1 MASKLTKWINAQ
13 LKSKG
18 KSSKEAQKDAGKY
31 SSIAAAKRAG
41 SLYYTDKKGRVMI
54 AAYAE
59 DLKAPIKTT
68 PPKKRPEKKVPV
80 IKAEKGPLKVK
91 PTKEELLKDMEKNI
105 EVQRKKREE
114 LEGVGRKKAGE
125 ALKEVDI
132 KKMLSKLNPIGS
144 ADAATIEVLTV
155 SKKPKNASRSE
166 AEKEIDNITKKIAKL
181 RIKSADRKST
191 DRATLNKIRNEIKDQ
206 TALDKALR
214 MDNKTEKERDAR
226 RAENKR
232 DNRSSIERE
241 ADLLEQERKK
251 KYKRGKA
258 TKRAKGGLI
267 DMRSKGLFR

>member
-1 MASKLTKWINAQ
+1 MASKLTNWINSK
-13 LKSKG
+13 LKAKG
-18 KSSKEAQKDAGKY
+18 KSAKEAKKDAGKY

-59 DLKAPIKTT
+59 DLKAPIKTP
-68 PPKKRPEKKVPV
+68 PPKKRPVKV

-105 EVQRKKREE
+105 EIQRKKREE
-114 LEGVGRKKAGE
+114 LEGAGRKKAGE
-125 ALKEVDI
+125 ALKDVDI
-132 KKMLSKLNPIGS
+132 KKMLSKLNPVGA
-144 ADAATIEVLTV
+144 ADAATVEILMVAE
-155 SKKPKNASRSE
+155 KPKS
-166 AEKEIDNITKKIAKL
+166 
-181 RIKSADRKST
+181 KSKVDSSA
-191 DRATLNKIRNEIKDQ
+191 KDQ
-206 TALDKALR
+206 AALDKALR

-226 RAENKR
+226 RSRNKVEIIDGKR
-232 DNRSSIERE
+232 VVTKREKDTRTRIEKE

-267 DMRSKGLFR
+267 DMRKTGLFR

>member
-1 MASKLTKWINAQ
+1 MASKLTNWINSK
-13 LKSKG
+13 LKAKG
-18 KSSKEAQKDAGKY
+18 KSAKEAKKDAGKY

-59 DLKAPIKTT
+59 DLKAPIKTP
-68 PPKKRPEKKVPV
+68 PPKKRPVKKVPV

-105 EVQRKKREE
+105 EIQRKKREE
-114 LEGVGRKKAGE
+114 LEGAGRKKAGE
-125 ALKEVDI
+125 ALKDVDI
-132 KKMLSKLNPIGS
+132 KKMLSKLNPVGA
-144 ADAATIEVLTV
+144 ADAATVEILMVAE
-155 SKKPKNASRSE
+155 KPKS
-166 AEKEIDNITKKIAKL
+166 
-181 RIKSADRKST
+181 KSKVDSSA
-191 DRATLNKIRNEIKDQ
+191 KDQ
-206 TALDKALR
+206 AALDKALR

-226 RAENKR
+226 RSKNKVEIVDGKR
-232 DNRSSIERE
+232 VVTKREKDTRTRIEKE

-267 DMRSKGLFR
+267 DMRKTGLFR

>member
-1 MASKLTKWINAQ
+1 MASKLTNWINSK
-13 LKSKG
+13 LKAKG
-18 KSSKEAQKDAGKY
+18 KSAKEAKKDAGKY

-59 DLKAPIKTT
+59 DLKAPIKTP
-68 PPKKRPEKKVPV
+68 PPKKRPVKV

-105 EVQRKKREE
+105 EIQRKKREE
-114 LEGVGRKKAGE
+114 LEGAGRKKAGE
-125 ALKEVDI
+125 ALKDVDI
-132 KKMLSKLNPIGS
+132 KKMLSKLNPVGA
-144 ADAATIEVLTV
+144 ADAATVEILMVAE
-155 SKKPKNASRSE
+155 KPKS
-166 AEKEIDNITKKIAKL
+166 
-181 RIKSADRKST
+181 KSKVDSSA
-191 DRATLNKIRNEIKDQ
+191 KDQ
-206 TALDKALR
+206 AALDKALR

-226 RAENKR
+226 RSKNKVEIVDGKR
-232 DNRSSIERE
+232 VVTKREKDTRTRIEKE

-267 DMRSKGLFR
+267 DMRKTGLFR

>member
-1 MASKLTKWINAQ
+1 MASKLTNWINSK
-13 LKSKG
+13 LKAKG
-18 KSSKEAQKDAGKY
+18 KSAKEAKKDAGKY

-59 DLKAPIKTT
+59 DLKAPIKTP
-68 PPKKRPEKKVPV
+68 PPKKRPVKV

-105 EVQRKKREE
+105 EIQRKKREE
-114 LEGVGRKKAGE
+114 LEGAGRKKAGE
-125 ALKEVDI
+125 ALKDVDI
-132 KKMLSKLNPIGS
+132 KKMLSKLNPVGA
-144 ADAATIEVLTV
+144 ADAATVEILMVAE
-155 SKKPKNASRSE
+155 KPKS
-166 AEKEIDNITKKIAKL
+166 
-181 RIKSADRKST
+181 KSKVDSSA
-191 DRATLNKIRNEIKDQ
+191 KDQ
-206 TALDKALR
+206 AALDKALR

-226 RAENKR
+226 RSRNKVEIIDGKR
-232 DNRSSIERE
+232 VVTKREKDTRTRIEKE

-267 DMRSKGLFR
+267 DMRKKGLFR

>member
-1 MASKLTKWINAQ
+1 MASKLTNWINSK
-13 LKSKG
+13 LKAKG
-18 KSSKEAQKDAGKY
+18 KSAKEAKKDAGKY

-68 PPKKRPEKKVPV
+68 PPKKRPVKKVPV
-80 IKAEKGPLKVK
+80 IKAENGPLKVK

-105 EVQRKKREE
+105 EIQRKKREE
-114 LEGVGRKKAGE
+114 LEGAGRKKAGE
-125 ALKEVDI
+125 ALKDVDL
-132 KKMLSKLNPIGS
+132 KKVLKNLNPIGS
-144 ADAATIEVLTV
+144 ADAATVEILMLAE
-155 SKKPKNASRSE
+155 KPKS
-166 AEKEIDNITKKIAKL
+166 
-181 RIKSADRKST
+181 KSKVDSSA
-191 DRATLNKIRNEIKDQ
+191 KDQ
-206 TALDKALR
+206 AALDKALR

-226 RAENKR
+226 RSRNKVEIIDGER
-232 DNRSSIERE
+232 VVTKRKKDTRTRIEKE

-267 DMRSKGLFR
+267 DMRKTGLFR

>member
-1 MASKLTKWINAQ
+1 MASKLTNWINSK
-13 LKSKG
+13 LKAKG
-18 KSSKEAQKDAGKY
+18 KSAKEAKKDAGKY

-59 DLKAPIKTT
+59 DLKAPIKTP
-68 PPKKRPEKKVPV
+68 PPKKRPVKV

-105 EVQRKKREE
+105 EIQRKKREE
-114 LEGVGRKKAGE
+114 LEGAGRKKAGE
-125 ALKEVDI
+125 ALKDVDL
-132 KKMLSKLNPIGS
+132 KKVLKNLNPIGS
-144 ADAATIEVLTV
+144 ADAATVEILMLAE
-155 SKKPKNASRSE
+155 KPKS
-166 AEKEIDNITKKIAKL
+166 
-181 RIKSADRKST
+181 KSKVDSSA
-191 DRATLNKIRNEIKDQ
+191 KDQ
-206 TALDKALR
+206 AALDKALR

-226 RAENKR
+226 RSRNKVEIIDGER
-232 DNRSSIERE
+232 VVTKRKKDTRTRIEKE

-267 DMRSKGLFR
+267 DMRKTGLFR

>member
-1 MASKLTKWINAQ
+1 MASKLTNWINSK
-13 LKSKG
+13 LKAKG
-18 KSSKEAQKDAGKY
+18 KSAKEAKKDAGKY

-59 DLKAPIKTT
+59 DLKAPIKT
-68 PPKKRPEKKVPV
+68 PSPKKRPVKV

-105 EVQRKKREE
+105 EIQRKKREE
-114 LEGVGRKKAGE
+114 LEGAGRKKAGE
-125 ALKEVDI
+125 ALKDVDL
-132 KKMLSKLNPIGS
+132 KKVLKSLNPIGS
-144 ADAATIEVLTV
+144 ADAATLEVLTV
-155 SKKPKNASRSE
+155 SKKPKNAGRSE
-166 AEKEIDNITKKIAKL
+166 AEKEIDNIAKKIAKL

-214 MDNKTEKERDAR
+214 MDNKTEEERDAR
-226 RAENKR
+226 RSGNKKDTR
-232 DNRSSIERE
+232 NSIERE
-241 ADLLEQERKK
+241 ADLLEQERNK

-267 DMRSKGLFR
+267 DMRKTGLFR

>member
-1 MASKLTKWINAQ
+1 MASKLTNWINSK
-13 LKSKG
+13 LKAKG
-18 KSSKEAQKDAGKY
+18 KSAKEAKKDAGKY

-59 DLKAPIKTT
+59 DLKAPIKTP
-68 PPKKRPEKKVPV
+68 PPKKRPVKKVPV

-105 EVQRKKREE
+105 EIQRKKREE
-114 LEGVGRKKAGE
+114 LEGAGRKKAGE
-125 ALKEVDI
+125 ALKDVDI
-132 KKMLSKLNPIGS
+132 KKMLSKLNPVGA
-144 ADAATIEVLTV
+144 ADAATVEILMVAE
-155 SKKPKNASRSE
+155 KPKS
-166 AEKEIDNITKKIAKL
+166 
-181 RIKSADRKST
+181 KSKVDSSA
-191 DRATLNKIRNEIKDQ
+191 KDQ
-206 TALDKALR
+206 AALDKALR

-226 RAENKR
+226 RSKNKVEIVDGKR
-232 DNRSSIERE
+232 VVTKREKDTRTRIEKE

-267 DMRSKGLFR
+267 DMRKKGLFR

>member
-1 MASKLTKWINAQ
+1 MASKLTNWINSK
-13 LKSKG
+13 LKAKG
-18 KSSKEAQKDAGKY
+18 KSAKEAKKDAGKY

-59 DLKAPIKTT
+59 DLKAPIKT
-68 PPKKRPEKKVPV
+68 PSPKKRPVKV

-105 EVQRKKREE
+105 EIQRKKREE
-114 LEGVGRKKAGE
+114 LEGAGRKKAGE
-125 ALKEVDI
+125 ALKDVDI
-132 KKMLSKLNPIGS
+132 KKMLSKLNPVGA
-144 ADAATIEVLTV
+144 ADAATVEILMVAE
-155 SKKPKNASRSE
+155 KPKS
-166 AEKEIDNITKKIAKL
+166 
-181 RIKSADRKST
+181 KSKVDSSA
-191 DRATLNKIRNEIKDQ
+191 KDQ
-206 TALDKALR
+206 AALDKALR

-226 RAENKR
+226 RSKNKVEIVDGKR
-232 DNRSSIERE
+232 VVTKREKDTRTRIEKE

-267 DMRSKGLFR
+267 DMRKTGLFR

>member
-1 MASKLTKWINAQ
+1 MASKLTNWINSK
-13 LKSKG
+13 LKAKG
-18 KSSKEAQKDAGKY
+18 KSAKEAKKDAGKY

-59 DLKAPIKTT
+59 DLKAPIKTP
-68 PPKKRPEKKVPV
+68 PPKKRPVKV

-105 EVQRKKREE
+105 EIQRKKREE
-114 LEGVGRKKAGE
+114 LEGAGRKKAGE
-125 ALKEVDI
+125 ALKDVDI
-132 KKMLSKLNPIGS
+132 KKMLSKLNPVGA
-144 ADAATIEVLTV
+144 ADAATVEILMLAE
-155 SKKPKNASRSE
+155 KPKS
-166 AEKEIDNITKKIAKL
+166 
-181 RIKSADRKST
+181 KSKVDSSA
-191 DRATLNKIRNEIKDQ
+191 KDQ
-206 TALDKALR
+206 AALDKALR

-226 RAENKR
+226 RSRNKVEIIDGER
-232 DNRSSIERE
+232 VVTKRKKDTRTRIEKE

-267 DMRSKGLFR
+267 DMRKTGLFR

>member
-1 MASKLTKWINAQ
+1 MASKLTNWINSK
-13 LKSKG
+13 LKAKG
-18 KSSKEAQKDAGKY
+18 KSAKEAKKDAGKY

-59 DLKAPIKTT
+59 DLKAPIKTP
-68 PPKKRPEKKVPV
+68 PPKKRPDPIKTPPPKKRPVKV

-105 EVQRKKREE
+105 EIQRKKREE
-114 LEGVGRKKAGE
+114 LEGAGRKKAGE
-125 ALKEVDI
+125 ALKDVDI
-132 KKMLSKLNPIGS
+132 KKMLSKLNPVGA
-144 ADAATIEVLTV
+144 ADAATVEILMVAE
-155 SKKPKNASRSE
+155 KPKS
-166 AEKEIDNITKKIAKL
+166 
-181 RIKSADRKST
+181 KSKVDSSA
-191 DRATLNKIRNEIKDQ
+191 KDQ
-206 TALDKALR
+206 AALDKALR

-226 RAENKR
+226 RSKNKVEIVDGKR
-232 DNRSSIERE
+232 VVTKREKDTRTRIEKE

-267 DMRSKGLFR
+267 DMRKTGLFR

>member
-1 MASKLTKWINAQ
+1 MASKLTNWINSK
-13 LKSKG
+13 LKAKG
-18 KSSKEAQKDAGKY
+18 KSAKEAKKDAGKY

-59 DLKAPIKTT
+59 DLKAPIKTP
-68 PPKKRPEKKVPV
+68 PPKKRPVKKVPV

-105 EVQRKKREE
+105 EIQRKKREE
-114 LEGVGRKKAGE
+114 LEGAGRKKAGE
-125 ALKEVDI
+125 ALKDVDI
-132 KKMLSKLNPIGS
+132 KKMLSKLNPVGA
-144 ADAATIEVLTV
+144 ADAATVEILMLAE
-155 SKKPKNASRSE
+155 KPKS
-166 AEKEIDNITKKIAKL
+166 
-181 RIKSADRKST
+181 KSKVDSSA
-191 DRATLNKIRNEIKDQ
+191 KDQ
-206 TALDKALR
+206 AALDKALR

-226 RAENKR
+226 RSRNKVEIIDGER
-232 DNRSSIERE
+232 VVTKRKKDTRTRIEKE

-267 DMRSKGLFR
+267 DMRKTGLFR

>member
-1 MASKLTKWINAQ
+1 MASKLTNWINSK
-13 LKSKG
+13 LKAKG
-18 KSSKEAQKDAGKY
+18 KSAKEAKKDAGKY

-59 DLKAPIKTT
+59 DLKAPIKTP
-68 PPKKRPEKKVPV
+68 PPKKRPVKKVPV

-105 EVQRKKREE
+105 EIQRKKREE
-114 LEGVGRKKAGE
+114 LEGAGRKKAGE
-125 ALKEVDI
+125 ALKDVDL
-132 KKMLSKLNPIGS
+132 KKVLKNLNPIGS
-144 ADAATIEVLTV
+144 ADAATVEILMLAE
-155 SKKPKNASRSE
+155 KPKS
-166 AEKEIDNITKKIAKL
+166 
-181 RIKSADRKST
+181 KSKVDSSA
-191 DRATLNKIRNEIKDQ
+191 KDQ
-206 TALDKALR
+206 AALDKALR

-226 RAENKR
+226 RSRNKVEIIDGER
-232 DNRSSIERE
+232 VVTKRKKDTRTRIEKE

-267 DMRSKGLFR
+267 DMRKTGLFR

>member
-1 MASKLTKWINAQ
+1 MASKLTNWINSK
-13 LKSKG
+13 LKAKG
-18 KSSKEAQKDAGKY
+18 KSAKEAKKDAGKY

-59 DLKAPIKTT
+59 DLKAPIKT
-68 PPKKRPEKKVPV
+68 PSPKKRPVKV

-105 EVQRKKREE
+105 EIQRKKREE
-114 LEGVGRKKAGE
+114 LEGAGRKKAGE
-125 ALKEVDI
+125 ALKDVDL
-132 KKMLSKLNPIGS
+132 KKVLKNLNPIGS
-144 ADAATIEVLTV
+144 ADAATVEILMLAE
-155 SKKPKNASRSE
+155 KPKS
-166 AEKEIDNITKKIAKL
+166 
-181 RIKSADRKST
+181 KSKVDSSA
-191 DRATLNKIRNEIKDQ
+191 KDQ
-206 TALDKALR
+206 AALDKALR

-226 RAENKR
+226 RSRNKVEIIDGER
-232 DNRSSIERE
+232 VVTKRKKDTRTRIEKE

-267 DMRSKGLFR
+267 DMRKTGLFR